1 MEELVSIIM
10 PAHNC
15 QRLIGESIRSV
26 VAQTYRDWELLVV
39 DDCSTDDTARVVRN
53 ADDSR
58 IRYSRLDKNSGA
70 AAARN
75 AALKQANGRYVAFLD
90 ADDMWKRDKL
100 ELQLRF
106 MSEHNI
112 GFSFSAYEI
121 VKGSQTKVVNVP
133 SRLNYSQFMKNTI
146 IGTST
151 VVLDRRIIGDVE
163 MVNVRQDHDSMTWA
177 KILRQGHLAYG
188 LNRSLAYYRKRA
200 GSLSSDKLR
209 AARIHWRNCRKIE
222 GLSTPRC
229 LYYFVFYSV
238 NAVKKHYL

>member
-90 ADDMWKRDKL
+90 ADVMWKRGKL

-106 MSEHNI
+106 MNEHNI
-112 GFSFSAYEI
+112 GFSFSAY
-121 VKGSQTKVVNVP
+121 
-133 SRLNYSQFMKNTI
+133 
-146 IGTST
+146 
-151 VVLDRRIIGDVE
+151 
-163 MVNVRQDHDSMTWA
+163 
-177 KILRQGHLAYG
+177 
-188 LNRSLAYYRKRA
+188 
-200 GSLSSDKLR
+200 
-209 AARIHWRNCRKIE
+209 
-222 GLSTPRC
+222 
-229 LYYFVFYSV
+229 
-238 NAVKKHYL
+238 